1 MKIQFTV
8 DPDNI
13 VAFSE
18 ILESEELK
26 NEIIGTT
33 EDDYILIDVYYS
45 RNKQDALESLEDL
58 AESDE

>member
-18 ILESEELK
+18 VLESEELK
-26 NEIIGTT
+26 NEIVGTT
-33 EDDYILIDVYYS
+33 EEDYILIDVYYN

-58 AESDE
+58 SENDD